1 MYTTKRGGGFMAERN
16 PYVISFGRIPN
27 QYISRTMLIDNI
39 IDSLESDVIEEQ
51 AYKLTGVKGT
61 GKTVTLTEI
70 EKIIRQNKNWIVV
83 GVKSNGNI
91 IEDIIANL
99 YSSVPF
105 LTSFIDTNL
114 NLTKFGIGIS
124 LSQKSPVASL
134 DYALK
139 AILTEIDR
147 RKMRVLITIDE
158 ARKTAHMVDFIQEF
172 QILIREEL
180 PIFLIAAGLYEDVE
194 SIENAEGLTFF
205 LRATKYEMTP
215 LNHTFIRNDY
225 ERTLNVSKE
234 VAEQMAC
241 ITKGYAFAYQAL
253 GKYMWD
259 LKAKEVTE
267 EVLALL
273 DEALAEKVY
282 KKIWSE
288 LAPKDKW
295 FLQFIV
301 QKDKMMASEL
311 LEMTNKKHNEWSEPR
326 KRLSE
331 KGIIDTKVRG
341 EIAVCLPRL
350 KEFVENEMTY

>member
-1 MYTTKRGGGFMAERN
+1 MRN
-16 PYVISFGRIPN
+16 PYVISFGRIPT
-27 QYISRTMLIDNI
+27 QYISRRVLISDI
-39 IDSLESDVIEEQ
+39 IDALESDIIEEQ
-51 AYKLTGVKGT
+51 AYKLTGVRGT

-70 EKIIRQNKNWIVV
+70 EKKIRENDNWIVV

-105 LTSFIDTNL
+105 LTSFVDANL
-114 NLTKFGIGIS
+114 NLTKFGIGLN
-124 LSQKSPVASL
+124 LSNKSPVASL

-139 AILTEIDR
+139 TILREVDR
-147 RKMRVLITIDE
+147 KGMRVLITIDE
-158 ARKTAHMVDFIQEF
+158 ARKTKHMVDFIQEF

-180 PIFLIAAGLYEDVE
+180 PVFLIAAGLYEDVE

-205 LRATKYEMTP
+205 MRAAKYEMTP

-225 ERTLNVSKE
+225 EKTLNVSRE
-234 VAEQMAC
+234 VAEKMAT

-259 LKAKEVTE
+259 LNAQDITE

-282 KKIWSE
+282 RKIWSE
-288 LAPKDKW
+288 LAPRDKW
-295 FLQFIV
+295 FLEYIV
-301 QKDKMMASEL
+301 KKDKMSATEL

-326 KRLSE
+326 KRLTE
-331 KGIIDTKVRG
+331 KGIIDTKIRG
-341 EIAVCLPRL
+341 QIIVCLPRL
-350 KEFVENEMTY
+350 KEFVENETE

>member
-1 MYTTKRGGGFMAERN
+1 MRN
-16 PYVISFGRIPN
+16 PYVISFGRIPT
-27 QYISRTMLIDNI
+27 QYISRRVLISDI
-39 IDSLESDVIEEQ
+39 IDTLESDIIEEQ
-51 AYKLTGVKGT
+51 AYKLTGVRGT

-70 EKIIRQNKNWIVV
+70 EKKIRENDNWIVV

-105 LTSFIDTNL
+105 LTSFVDANL
-114 NLTKFGIGIS
+114 NLTKFGIGLN
-124 LSQKSPVASL
+124 LSNKSPVASL

-139 AILTEIDR
+139 TILREVDR
-147 RKMRVLITIDE
+147 KGMRVLITIDE
-158 ARKTAHMVDFIQEF
+158 ARKTKHMGDFIQEF

-180 PIFLIAAGLYEDVE
+180 PVFLIAAGLYEDVE

-205 LRATKYEMTP
+205 MRAAKYEMTP

-225 ERTLNVSKE
+225 EKTLNVSRE
-234 VAEQMAC
+234 VAEKMAT

-259 LKAKEVTE
+259 LNAQDITE

-282 KKIWSE
+282 RKIWSE
-288 LAPKDKW
+288 LAPRDKW
-295 FLQFIV
+295 FLEYIV
-301 QKDKMMASEL
+301 KKDKMSATEL
-311 LEMTNKKHNEWSEPR
+311 LKMTNKKHNEWSEPR
-326 KRLSE
+326 KRLTE
-331 KGIIDTKVRG
+331 KGIIDTKIRG
-341 EIAVCLPRL
+341 QIIVCLPRL
-350 KEFVENEMTY
+350 KEFVENETE

>member
-1 MYTTKRGGGFMAERN
+1 MSERN
-16 PYVISFGRIPN
+16 PYVISFGRIPT
-27 QYISRTMLIDNI
+27 QYISRTIVIDSI
-39 IDSLESDVIEEQ
+39 VDSLESDIIEEQ
-51 AYKLTGVKGT
+51 AFKLTGVRGT

-70 EKIIRQNKNWIVV
+70 EKRMRQNKNWIVV

-91 IEDIIANL
+91 LEDIVANL
-99 YSSVPF
+99 YSSIPF
-105 LTSFIDTNL
+105 LTAFIDANL
-114 NLTKFGIGIS
+114 NLTKFGIGVN

-139 AILTEIDR
+139 AILTEVR
-147 RKMRVLITIDE
+147 NRNMRVLITIDE
-158 ARKTAHMVDFIQEF
+158 ARKTSYMVDFIQEF

-180 PIFLIAAGLYEDVE
+180 PLFLIAAGLYEDVE

-225 ERTLNVSKE
+225 EKTLGVKKD
-234 VAEQMAC
+234 VAEKLAT

-253 GKYMWD
+253 GKYMWE
-259 LKAKEVTE
+259 LKADDIND

-273 DEALAEKVY
+273 DEALADKVY

-301 QKDKMMASEL
+301 QKDKMSASEL
-311 LEMTNKKHNEWSEPR
+311 LAVTHKKHNEWSEPR

-331 KGIIDTKVRG
+331 KGIINTKIRG
-341 EIAVCLPRL
+341 QISVCLPRL
-350 KEFVENEMTY
+350 KEFVENELE

>member
-1 MYTTKRGGGFMAERN
+1 MRN
-16 PYVISFGRIPN
+16 PYVISFGRIPT
-27 QYISRTMLIDNI
+27 QYISRRVLISDI
-39 IDSLESDVIEEQ
+39 IDALESDIIEEQ
-51 AYKLTGVKGT
+51 AYKLTGVRGT

-70 EKIIRQNKNWIVV
+70 EKKIRENDNWIVV

-105 LTSFIDTNL
+105 LTSFVDANL
-114 NLTKFGIGIS
+114 NLTKFGIGLN
-124 LSQKSPVASL
+124 LSNKSPVASL

-139 AILTEIDR
+139 TILREVDR
-147 RKMRVLITIDE
+147 KGMRVLITIDE
-158 ARKTAHMVDFIQEF
+158 ARKTKHMVDFIQEF

-180 PIFLIAAGLYEDVE
+180 PVFLIAAGLYEDVE

-205 LRATKYEMTP
+205 LRAAKYEMTP

-225 ERTLNVSKE
+225 EKTLNVSRE
-234 VAEQMAC
+234 VAEKMAT

-259 LKAKEVTE
+259 LNAEDITE

-273 DEALAEKVY
+273 DETLAEKVY
-282 KKIWSE
+282 RKIWSE
-288 LAPKDKW
+288 LAPRDKW
-295 FLQFIV
+295 FLEYIV
-301 QKDKMMASEL
+301 KKDKMSATEL

-326 KRLSE
+326 KRLTE
-331 KGIIDTKVRG
+331 KGIIDTKIRG
-341 EIAVCLPRL
+341 QIIVCLPRL
-350 KEFVENEMTY
+350 KEFVENETE

>member
-1 MYTTKRGGGFMAERN
+1 MRN
-16 PYVISFGRIPN
+16 PYVISFGRIPT
-27 QYISRTMLIDNI
+27 QYISRRVLISDI
-39 IDSLESDVIEEQ
+39 IDALESDIIEEQ
-51 AYKLTGVKGT
+51 AYKLTGVRGT

-70 EKIIRQNKNWIVV
+70 EKKIRENDNWIVV

-105 LTSFIDTNL
+105 LTSFVDANL
-114 NLTKFGIGIS
+114 NLTKFGIGLN
-124 LSQKSPVASL
+124 LSNKSPVASL

-139 AILTEIDR
+139 TILREVDR
-147 RKMRVLITIDE
+147 KGMRVLITIDE
-158 ARKTAHMVDFIQEF
+158 ARKTKHMVDFIQEF

-180 PIFLIAAGLYEDVE
+180 PVFLIAAGLYEDVE

-225 ERTLNVSKE
+225 EKTLNVSRE
-234 VAEQMAC
+234 VAEKMAT

-259 LKAKEVTE
+259 LNAQDITE

-273 DEALAEKVY
+273 DETLAEKVY
-282 KKIWSE
+282 RKIWSE
-288 LAPKDKW
+288 LAPRDKW
-295 FLQFIV
+295 FLEYIV
-301 QKDKMMASEL
+301 KKDKMSATEL

-326 KRLSE
+326 KRLTE
-331 KGIIDTKVRG
+331 KGIIDTKIRG
-341 EIAVCLPRL
+341 QIIVCLPRL
-350 KEFVENEMTY
+350 KEFVENETE

>member
-1 MYTTKRGGGFMAERN
+1 MRN
-16 PYVISFGRIPN
+16 PYVISFGRIPT
-27 QYISRTMLIDNI
+27 QYISRRVLISDI
-39 IDSLESDVIEEQ
+39 IESLESDIIEEQ
-51 AYKLTGVKGT
+51 AYKLTGVRGT

-70 EKIIRQNKNWIVV
+70 EKKIRENDNWIVV

-105 LTSFIDTNL
+105 LTSFVDANL
-114 NLTKFGIGIS
+114 NLTKFGIGLN
-124 LSQKSPVASL
+124 LSNKSPVASL

-139 AILTEIDR
+139 TILREVDR
-147 RKMRVLITIDE
+147 KGMRVLITIDE
-158 ARKTAHMVDFIQEF
+158 ARKTKHMVDFIQEF

-180 PIFLIAAGLYEDVE
+180 PVFLIAAGLYEDVE

-225 ERTLNVSKE
+225 EKTLNVSRE
-234 VAEQMAC
+234 VAEEMATL
-241 ITKGYAFAYQAL
+241 TKGYAFAYQAL

-259 LKAKEVTE
+259 LKAQDITE

-282 KKIWSE
+282 RKIWSE
-288 LAPKDKW
+288 LAPRDKW
-295 FLQFIV
+295 FLEYIV
-301 QKDKMMASEL
+301 KKDKMSATEL

-326 KRLSE
+326 KRLTE
-331 KGIIDTKVRG
+331 KGIIDTKIRG
-341 EIAVCLPRL
+341 QIIVCLPRL
-350 KEFVENEMTY
+350 KEFVENETV

>member
-1 MYTTKRGGGFMAERN
+1 MRN
-16 PYVISFGRIPN
+16 PYVISFGRIPT
-27 QYISRTMLIDNI
+27 QYISRRVLISDI
-39 IDSLESDVIEEQ
+39 IDALESDIIEEQ
-51 AYKLTGVKGT
+51 AYKLTGVRGT

-70 EKIIRQNKNWIVV
+70 EKKIRENDNWIVV

-105 LTSFIDTNL
+105 LTSFVDANL
-114 NLTKFGIGIS
+114 NLTKFGIGLN
-124 LSQKSPVASL
+124 LSNKSPIASL

-139 AILTEIDR
+139 TILREVDR
-147 RKMRVLITIDE
+147 KGMRVLVTIDE
-158 ARKTAHMVDFIQEF
+158 ARKTKHMVDFIQEF

-180 PIFLIAAGLYEDVE
+180 PVFLIAAGLYEDVE

-205 LRATKYEMTP
+205 LRAAKYEMTP

-225 ERTLNVSKE
+225 EKTLNVSRE
-234 VAEQMAC
+234 VAEKMAT

-259 LKAKEVTE
+259 LNAQDITE

-273 DEALAEKVY
+273 DETLAEKVY
-282 KKIWSE
+282 RKIWSE
-288 LAPKDKW
+288 LAPRDKW
-295 FLQFIV
+295 FLEYIV
-301 QKDKMMASEL
+301 KKDKMSATEL

-326 KRLSE
+326 KRLTE
-331 KGIIDTKVRG
+331 KGIIDTKIRG
-341 EIAVCLPRL
+341 QIIVCLPRL
-350 KEFVENEMTY
+350 KEFVENETE

>member
-1 MYTTKRGGGFMAERN
+1 MRN
-16 PYVISFGRIPN
+16 PYVISFGRIPT
-27 QYISRTMLIDNI
+27 QYISRRVLISDI
-39 IDSLESDVIEEQ
+39 IDALESDIIEEQ
-51 AYKLTGVKGT
+51 AYKLTGVRGT

-70 EKIIRQNKNWIVV
+70 EKKIRENDNWIVV

-105 LTSFIDTNL
+105 LTSFVDANL
-114 NLTKFGIGIS
+114 NLTKFGIGLN
-124 LSQKSPVASL
+124 LSNKSPIASL

-139 AILTEIDR
+139 TILREADR
-147 RKMRVLITIDE
+147 KGMRVLITIDE
-158 ARKTAHMVDFIQEF
+158 ARKTKHMVDFIQEF

-180 PIFLIAAGLYEDVE
+180 PVFLIAAGLYEDVE

-205 LRATKYEMTP
+205 LRAAKYEMTP

-225 ERTLNVSKE
+225 EKTLNVSRE
-234 VAEQMAC
+234 VAEKMAT

-259 LKAKEVTE
+259 LNAQDITE

-273 DEALAEKVY
+273 DETLAEKVY
-282 KKIWSE
+282 RKIWSE
-288 LAPKDKW
+288 LAPRDKW
-295 FLQFIV
+295 FLEYIV
-301 QKDKMMASEL
+301 KKDKMSATEL

-326 KRLSE
+326 KRLTE
-331 KGIIDTKVRG
+331 KGIIDTKIRG
-341 EIAVCLPRL
+341 QIIVCLPRL
-350 KEFVENEMTY
+350 KEFVENETE

>member
-1 MYTTKRGGGFMAERN
+1 MAERN
-16 PYVISFGRIPN
+16 PYVISFGRIPT
-27 QYISRTMLIDNI
+27 QYISRTLIIDNI
-39 IDSLESDVIEEQ
+39 IESLESDIIEEQ
-51 AYKLTGVKGT
+51 AYKLTGVRGT
-61 GKTVTLTEI
+61 GKTVTLTAI
-70 EKIIRQNKNWIVV
+70 EKQMRQNEDWIVV

-99 YSSVPF
+99 YSSIPF
-105 LTSFIDTNL
+105 LTSFIDANL
-114 NLTKFGIGIS
+114 NLSKFGIGIN

-139 AILTEIDR
+139 VILTEVNKR
-147 RKMRVLITIDE
+147 NMRVLITIDE
-158 ARKTAHMVDFIQEF
+158 ARKTAAMVDFIQEF

-225 ERTLNVSKE
+225 QKTLQVSEE
-234 VAEQMAC
+234 VAEEMAC

-259 LKAKEVTE
+259 LKVKEITE
-267 EVLALL
+267 DVLILL
-273 DEALAEKVY
+273 DEALSEKVY

-295 FLQFIV
+295 FLQYIV
-301 QKDKMMASEL
+301 QKDKMSASEL

-331 KGIIDTKVRG
+331 KGIIDTKTRGQIVVR
-341 EIAVCLPRL
+341 LPRL
-350 KEFVENEMTY
+350 KEFVEFEMNQ

>member
-1 MYTTKRGGGFMAERN
+1 MRN
-16 PYVISFGRIPN
+16 PYVISFGRIPT
-27 QYISRTMLIDNI
+27 QYISRRVLISDI
-39 IDSLESDVIEEQ
+39 IDALESDIIEEQ
-51 AYKLTGVKGT
+51 AYKLTGVRGT

-70 EKIIRQNKNWIVV
+70 EKKIRENDNWIVV

-105 LTSFIDTNL
+105 LTSFVDANL
-114 NLTKFGIGIS
+114 NLTKFGIGLN
-124 LSQKSPVASL
+124 LSNKSPVASL

-139 AILTEIDR
+139 TILREVDR
-147 RKMRVLITIDE
+147 KGMRVLITIDE
-158 ARKTAHMVDFIQEF
+158 ARKTKHMVDFIQEF

-180 PIFLIAAGLYEDVE
+180 PVFLIAAGLYEDVE

-205 LRATKYEMTP
+205 LRAAKYEMTP

-225 ERTLNVSKE
+225 EKTLNVSKE
-234 VAEQMAC
+234 VAEKMAT

-259 LKAKEVTE
+259 LNAQDITE

-273 DEALAEKVY
+273 DETLAEKVY
-282 KKIWSE
+282 RKIWSE
-288 LAPKDKW
+288 LAPRDKW
-295 FLQFIV
+295 FLEYIV
-301 QKDKMMASEL
+301 KKDKMSATEL

-326 KRLSE
+326 KRLTE
-331 KGIIDTKVRG
+331 KGIIDTKIRG
-341 EIAVCLPRL
+341 QIIVCLPRL
-350 KEFVENEMTY
+350 KEFVENETE

>member
-1 MYTTKRGGGFMAERN
+1 MAERN
-16 PYVISFGRIPN
+16 PYVISFGRIPT
-27 QYISRTMLIDNI
+27 QYISRTLIIDNI
-39 IDSLESDVIEEQ
+39 IESLESDIIEEQ
-51 AYKLTGVKGT
+51 AYKLTGVRGT
-61 GKTVTLTEI
+61 GKTVTLTAI
-70 EKIIRQNKNWIVV
+70 EKQMRQNEDWIVV

-99 YSSVPF
+99 YSSIPF
-105 LTSFIDTNL
+105 LTSFIDANL
-114 NLTKFGIGIS
+114 NLSKFGIGIN

-139 AILTEIDR
+139 VILTEVNKR
-147 RKMRVLITIDE
+147 NMRVLITIDE
-158 ARKTAHMVDFIQEF
+158 ARKTAAMVDFIQEF

-225 ERTLNVSKE
+225 QKTLQVSQE
-234 VAEQMAC
+234 VAEEMAC

-259 LKAKEVTE
+259 LKAKEITE
-267 EVLALL
+267 DVLILL
-273 DEALAEKVY
+273 DEALSEKVY

-295 FLQFIV
+295 FLQYIV
-301 QKDKMMASEL
+301 QKDKMSAAEL

-331 KGIIDTKVRG
+331 KGIIDTKTRGQIVVR
-341 EIAVCLPRL
+341 LPRL
-350 KEFVENEMTY
+350 KEFVEYEMNQ

>member
-1 MYTTKRGGGFMAERN
+1 MRN
-16 PYVISFGRIPN
+16 PYVISFGRIPT
-27 QYISRTMLIDNI
+27 QYISRRVLISDI
-39 IDSLESDVIEEQ
+39 IDALESDIIEEQ
-51 AYKLTGVKGT
+51 AYKLTGVRGT

-70 EKIIRQNKNWIVV
+70 EKKIRENDNWIVV

-105 LTSFIDTNL
+105 LTSFVDANL
-114 NLTKFGIGIS
+114 NLTKFGIGLN
-124 LSQKSPVASL
+124 LSNKSPVASL

-139 AILTEIDR
+139 IILREVDR
-147 RKMRVLITIDE
+147 KGMRVLITIDE
-158 ARKTAHMVDFIQEF
+158 ARKTKHMVDFIQKF

-180 PIFLIAAGLYEDVE
+180 PVFLIAAGLYEDVE

-205 LRATKYEMTP
+205 LRAAKYEMTP

-225 ERTLNVSKE
+225 EKTLNVSRE
-234 VAEQMAC
+234 VAEKMAT

-259 LKAKEVTE
+259 LNAQDITE

-282 KKIWSE
+282 RKIWSE
-288 LAPKDKW
+288 LAPRDKW
-295 FLQFIV
+295 FLEYIV
-301 QKDKMMASEL
+301 KKDKMSATEL

-326 KRLSE
+326 KRLTE
-331 KGIIDTKVRG
+331 KGIIDTKIRG
-341 EIAVCLPRL
+341 QIIVCLPRL
-350 KEFVENEMTY
+350 KEFVENETE

>member
-1 MYTTKRGGGFMAERN
+1 MAERN
-16 PYVISFGRIPN
+16 PYVISFGRIPT
-27 QYISRTMLIDNI
+27 QYISRTLIIDNI
-39 IDSLESDVIEEQ
+39 IESLESEVIEEQ
-51 AYKLTGVKGT
+51 AYKLTGVRGT
-61 GKTVTLTEI
+61 GKTVTLTAI
-70 EKIIRQNKNWIVV
+70 EKQMRQNEDWIVV
-83 GVKSNGNI
+83 GVKSNGKI

-99 YSSVPF
+99 YSSIPF
-105 LTSFIDTNL
+105 LTSFIDANL
-114 NLTKFGIGIS
+114 NLSKFGIGIN
-124 LSQKSPVASL
+124 LSQKTPVASL

-139 AILTEIDR
+139 VILTEVNKR
-147 RKMRVLITIDE
+147 NMRVLITIDE
-158 ARKTAHMVDFIQEF
+158 ARKTAAMVDFIQEF

-225 ERTLNVSKE
+225 RKTLQVSEE
-234 VAEQMAC
+234 VAEEMAC

-259 LKAKEVTE
+259 QKVKEITE
-267 EVLALL
+267 DVLILL
-273 DEALAEKVY
+273 DEALSEKVY

-295 FLQFIV
+295 FLQYIV
-301 QKDKMMASEL
+301 QKDKMSAAEL

-331 KGIIDTKVRG
+331 KGIIDTKTRGQIVVR
-341 EIAVCLPRL
+341 LPRL
-350 KEFVENEMTY
+350 KEFVEFEMNQ

>member
-1 MYTTKRGGGFMAERN
+1 MRN
-16 PYVISFGRIPN
+16 PYVISFGRIPT
-27 QYISRTMLIDNI
+27 QYISRRVLISDI
-39 IDSLESDVIEEQ
+39 IDALESDIIEEQ
-51 AYKLTGVKGT
+51 AYKLTGVRGT

-70 EKIIRQNKNWIVV
+70 EKKIRENDNWIVV

-105 LTSFIDTNL
+105 LTSFVDANL
-114 NLTKFGIGIS
+114 NLTKFGIGLN
-124 LSQKSPVASL
+124 LSNKSPVASL

-139 AILTEIDR
+139 TILREVDR
-147 RKMRVLITIDE
+147 KGMRVLITIDE
-158 ARKTAHMVDFIQEF
+158 ARKTKHMVDFIQEF

-180 PIFLIAAGLYEDVE
+180 PVFLIAAGLYEDVE

-205 LRATKYEMTP
+205 LRAAKYEMTP

-225 ERTLNVSKE
+225 EKTLNVSRE
-234 VAEQMAC
+234 VAEKMAT

-259 LKAKEVTE
+259 LNAQDITE

-282 KKIWSE
+282 RKIWSE
-288 LAPKDKW
+288 LAPRDKW
-295 FLQFIV
+295 FLGYIV
-301 QKDKMMASEL
+301 KKDKMSATEL

-326 KRLSE
+326 KRLTE
-331 KGIIDTKVRG
+331 KGIIDTKIRG
-341 EIAVCLPRL
+341 QIIVCLPRL
-350 KEFVENEMTY
+350 KEFVENETE

>member
-1 MYTTKRGGGFMAERN
+1 MRN
-16 PYVISFGRIPN
+16 PYVISFGRIPT
-27 QYISRTMLIDNI
+27 QYISRRVLISDI
-39 IDSLESDVIEEQ
+39 IDALESDIIEEQ
-51 AYKLTGVKGT
+51 AYKLTGVRGT

-70 EKIIRQNKNWIVV
+70 EKKIRENDNWIVV

-105 LTSFIDTNL
+105 LTSFVDANL
-114 NLTKFGIGIS
+114 NLTKFGIGLN
-124 LSQKSPVASL
+124 LSNKSPVASL

-139 AILTEIDR
+139 TIFREVDR
-147 RKMRVLITIDE
+147 KGMRVLITIDE
-158 ARKTAHMVDFIQEF
+158 ARKTKHMVDFIQEF

-180 PIFLIAAGLYEDVE
+180 PVFLIAAGLYEDVE

-205 LRATKYEMTP
+205 LRAAKYEMTP

-225 ERTLNVSKE
+225 EKTLNVSRE
-234 VAEQMAC
+234 VAEKMAT

-259 LKAKEVTE
+259 LNAQDITE

-273 DEALAEKVY
+273 DETLAEKVY
-282 KKIWSE
+282 RKIWSE
-288 LAPKDKW
+288 LAPRDKW
-295 FLQFIV
+295 FLEYIV
-301 QKDKMMASEL
+301 KKDKMSATEL

-326 KRLSE
+326 KRLTE
-331 KGIIDTKVRG
+331 KGIIDTKIRG
-341 EIAVCLPRL
+341 QIIVCLPRL
-350 KEFVENEMTY
+350 KEFVENETE